1 MNTPSSQNLVRP
13 LGAWLGLV
21 LLLGASPVVAADKT
35 NSPLLTVK
43 RIFDSGDFGGDGF
56 SARWLEDSS
65 GYTTFESSK
74 DPSGCACARRASSW

>member
-1 MNTPSSQNLVRP
+1 M
-13 LGAWLGLV
+13 ACWLGLV
-21 LLLGASPVVAADKT
+21 LLLGALPVVAADKT

-43 RIFDSGDFGGDGF
+43 RIFDSGEFGGDGF

-74 DPSGCACARRASSW
+74 ESSGGRGLGAPRSEDGR